1 MEIITPVTKKQRVSR
16 IKKNQNTPSIT
27 SNSKDQITTLLPP
40 QPTSPQTLTSPPTT
54 PQPEETKVLK
64 RRGRKPK
71 GGKIVPTQLPVNSVT
86 VDKPNILIHL
96 KCSLQDLQLL
106 EQNTIG
112 TFQFT
117 TNNISNEFLKL
128 EKTSPDNQFN
138 DNYFL
143 LEPQT
148 DNYNVQNEQQFTFTN
163 STPLTYST
171 NIPAQTTNTP
181 NPTVCSNSH
190 GCKCE
195 TTAQLAKKILW
206 KKINDLSVNLHK
218 NNIDKKSACFWCTY
232 DFDTPVI
239 YIPKYNILDQYYVY
253 GCFCA
258 PECAFAY
265 LMNENIDT
273 ATKFERYQLLNYIY
287 KSLYNY
293 TNNIKPAP
301 NPYYMLDK
309 FYGNL
314 SIQEYRSLFQT
325 DRLFLIVDK
334 PLTKM
339 MPEMVE
345 DNDEFILNKKLIPSG
360 NYQIKRGSTKKNEN
374 KKDILT
380 EHFHL

>member
-1 MEIITPVTKKQRVSR
+1 MEVIAPVVKKPRVPRTKKAHVVPTQPEVSE
-16 IKKNQNTPSIT
+16 IETTPSE
-27 SNSKDQITTLLPP
+27 
-40 QPTSPQTLTSPPTT
+40 QPIDEP
-54 PQPEETKVLK
+54 KVLK

-71 GGKIVPTQLPVNSVT
+71 GGKIVPVQVPPPSIVI
-86 VDKPNILIHL
+86 DKPNILIHL
-96 KCSLQDLQLL
+96 KCSLQDLHLL
-106 EQNTIG
+106 DETNIG
-112 TFQFT
+112 TFQFNS
-117 TNNISNEFLKL
+117 NNISNEFLKL
-128 EKTSPDNQFN
+128 EQNTQDNQFD
-138 DNYFL
+138 DNYFIIDTQ
-143 LEPQT
+143 PNNFNT
-148 DNYNVQNEQQFTFTN
+148 NEQQYTFTN

-171 NIPAQTTNTP
+171 TIPVQTTQTHTQSSCPNT
-181 NPTVCSNSH
+181 TT
-190 GCKCE
+190 CKCE
-195 TTAQLAKKILW
+195 SNAQMAKKTLW
-206 KKINDLSVNLHK
+206 KKLNDLSVNLHK
-218 NNIDKKSACFWCTY
+218 NNVDKKSACFWCTY

-239 YIPKYNILDQYYVY
+239 YIPKYNIMEQYYVY
-253 GCFCA
+253 GCFCS
-258 PECAFAY
+258 PECAFAH

-360 NYQIKRGSTKKNEN
+360 NYQIKRGSTKKGEN

-380 EHFHL
+380 EQFHL

>member
-1 MEIITPVTKKQRVSR
+1 MELITPVIKKQRVSR
-16 IKKNQNTPSIT
+16 VKKSQMANIKDPNTSIL
-27 SNSKDQITTLLPP
+27 SNEPLRLP
-40 QPTSPQTLTSPPTT
+40 TEPTT
-54 PQPEETKVLK
+54 PSSPNTPQVEEPKVLK

-71 GGKIVPTQLPVNSVT
+71 GGKIVPTQLPINSVT

-96 KCSLQDLQLL
+96 KCSLQDLHLL
-106 EQNTIG
+106 EKNTIG
-112 TFQFT
+112 TYQFT
-117 TNNISNEFLKL
+117 PNNISIEFLKL
-128 EKTSPDNQFN
+128 EQNTPDNQFN

-148 DNYNVQNEQQFTFTN
+148 DNYTVQSEQQFTFTN

-171 NIPAQTTNTP
+171 NIPPQSLNISTP
-181 NPTVCSNSH
+181 SVCSNSQT
-190 GCKCE
+190 CKCE
-195 TTAQLAKKILW
+195 TTAQLAKKLLC

-339 MPEMVE
+339 MPELVE

>member
-1 MEIITPVTKKQRVSR
+1 MELITPVIKKQRVSR
-16 IKKNQNTPSIT
+16 VKKGQLFNP
-27 SNSKDQITTLLPP
+27 KDPIQSDPLSPQPT
-40 QPTSPQTLTSPPTT
+40 QPTSPSSPNT
-54 PQPEETKVLK
+54 PQVEEPKVLK

-96 KCSLQDLQLL
+96 KCSLQDLHLL
-106 EQNTIG
+106 EKNTIG
-112 TFQFT
+112 TYQFT
-117 TNNISNEFLKL
+117 PNNISNEFLKL
-128 EKTSPDNQFN
+128 EQNTSDNQFN

-148 DNYNVQNEQQFTFTN
+148 DNFNVPNEQQFTFTN

-171 NIPAQTTNTP
+171 NIPPQSVNISTP
-181 NPTVCSNSH
+181 PICSNSQS
-190 GCKCE
+190 CKCE
-195 TTAQLAKKILW
+195 STAQLAKKILC

-218 NNIDKKSACFWCTY
+218 NSIDKKSACFWCTY

-339 MPEMVE
+339 MPELVE

>member
-1 MEIITPVTKKQRVSR
+1 MELITPVVKKQRVSR
-16 IKKNQNTPSIT
+16 VKKSQSTSPIPS
-27 SNSKDQITTLLPP
+27 QIQSPSSPL
-40 QPTSPQTLTSPPTT
+40 SPQT
-54 PQPEETKVLK
+54 EEPKVLK

-71 GGKIVPTQLPVNSVT
+71 GGKIVPTQIPVTSIT
-86 VDKPNILIHL
+86 IDKPNILIHL
-96 KCSLQDLQLL
+96 KCSMADLKSI
-106 EQNTIG
+106 EKETIG
-112 TFQFT
+112 TYQFT
-117 TNNISNEFLKL
+117 PNNISTEYLKL
-128 EKTSPDNQFN
+128 ERNTQDNQFN

-143 LEPQT
+143 IEPQNDT
-148 DNYNVQNEQQFTFTN
+148 YNLTTEQQFTFTN

-171 NIPAQTTNTP
+171 SIPPHVINVPTQVSCSNTP
-181 NPTVCSNSH
+181 

-195 TTAQLAKKILW
+195 ATAQLSKKMLC
-206 KKINDLSVNLHK
+206 KKLNDLSVNLHK

-239 YIPKYNILDQYYVY
+239 YIPKYNIHEQYYVY

-360 NYQIKRGSTKKNEN
+360 NYQIKRGSTKRGDN
-374 KKDILT
+374 KKDILS
-380 EHFHL
+380 EQFNL

>member
-1 MEIITPVTKKQRVSR
+1 MELITPVIKKRRVSR
-16 IKKNQNTPSIT
+16 VKKGQL
-27 SNSKDQITTLLPP
+27 SNPKDPIQSDPLSPQPT
-40 QPTSPQTLTSPPTT
+40 QPTSPSSPNT
-54 PQPEETKVLK
+54 PQVEEPKVLK

-71 GGKIVPTQLPVNSVT
+71 GGKIVPIQLPVNSVT

-96 KCSLQDLQLL
+96 KCSLQDLHLL
-106 EQNTIG
+106 EKNTIG
-112 TFQFT
+112 TYQFT
-117 TNNISNEFLKL
+117 PNNISNEFLKL
-128 EKTSPDNQFN
+128 EQNTSDNQFN

-148 DNYNVQNEQQFTFTN
+148 DNFNVPNEQQFTFTN

-171 NIPAQTTNTP
+171 NIPPQSVNISTP
-181 NPTVCSNSH
+181 PICSNSQS
-190 GCKCE
+190 CKCE
-195 TTAQLAKKILW
+195 STAQLAKKILC

-218 NNIDKKSACFWCTY
+218 NSIDKKSACFWCTY

-339 MPEMVE
+339 MPELVE

>member
-1 MEIITPVTKKQRVSR
+1 MELITPVIKKQRVSR
-16 IKKNQNTPSIT
+16 VKKGQLSNPKDPNQSEPLPS
-27 SNSKDQITTLLPP
+27 QPP
-40 QPTSPQTLTSPPTT
+40 QPTSPTSPNT
-54 PQPEETKVLK
+54 PQVEEPKVLK

-71 GGKIVPTQLPVNSVT
+71 GGKIVPTQLPVNSVI

-96 KCSLQDLQLL
+96 KCSLQDLHLL
-106 EQNTIG
+106 EKNTIG
-112 TFQFT
+112 TYQFT
-117 TNNISNEFLKL
+117 PNNISNEFLKL
-128 EKTSPDNQFN
+128 EQNTSDTQFN

-148 DNYNVQNEQQFTFTN
+148 DTFNVSNEQQFTFTN

-171 NIPAQTTNTP
+171 NIPPQSLNISTP
-181 NPTVCSNSH
+181 HVCSNSQS
-190 GCKCE
+190 CKCE
-195 TTAQLAKKILW
+195 TTAQLAKKILC

-339 MPEMVE
+339 MPELVE